1 MENGIAL
8 LIVALNIFGAFFFA
22 GMDYKVVGI
31 VLSALSLISSVFLAD
46 YTWMHVFAKIVIK
59 SNNIDLYFN
68 KGNANR
74 ILISVAFLALA
85 IKIGVLIH
93 IGFMFAA
100 TVILAFAILLASGFF
115 FEGYSSG
122 MTITGVFNISKI
134 ILKIY
139 SFVESIQKWLD
150 KLFELIIK
158 GEYKILGIKVKG
170 EGEE

>member
-1 MENGIAL
+1 
-8 LIVALNIFGAFFFA
+8 
-22 GMDYKVVGI
+22 
-31 VLSALSLISSVFLAD
+31 
-46 YTWMHVFAKIVIK
+46 
-59 SNNIDLYFN
+59 
-68 KGNANR
+68 
-74 ILISVAFLALA
+74 
-85 IKIGVLIH
+85 
-93 IGFMFAA
+93 
-100 TVILAFAILLASGFF
+100 
-115 FEGYSSG
+115 

>member
-1 MENGIAL
+1 M
-8 LIVALNIFGAFFFA
+8 
-22 GMDYKVVGI
+22 
-31 VLSALSLISSVFLAD
+31 
-46 YTWMHVFAKIVIK
+46 
-59 SNNIDLYFN
+59 
-68 KGNANR
+68 
-74 ILISVAFLALA
+74 ISVAFLALA

>member
-1 MENGIAL
+1 MQQPTYIAFCNNL
-8 LIVALNIFGAFFFA
+8 HFT
-22 GMDYKVVGI
+22 
-31 VLSALSLISSVFLAD
+31 SAKN
-46 YTWMHVFAKIVIK
+46 T
-59 SNNIDLYFN
+59 
-68 KGNANR
+68 
-74 ILISVAFLALA
+74 
-85 IKIGVLIH
+85 
-93 IGFMFAA
+93 A